1 MTGLM
6 SVVFT
11 EFVDLVASSITLR
24 QLSIFY
30 LLQSTSPTVSLQL
43 EAYVILLALIN
54 TSKNN
59 MSSKYK

>member
-11 EFVDLVASSITLR
+11 EFVDLVASCITLR
-24 QLSIFY
+24 QLSTFY
-30 LLQSTSPTVSLQL
+30 LLQYTSPTVSLQL
-43 EAYVILLALIN
+43 EAYVIFLALIN
-54 TSKNN
+54 AAINN

>member
-11 EFVDLVASSITLR
+11 EFVDLVASCITLR

-30 LLQSTSPTVSLQL
+30 LLQYTSPTVSLQL
-43 EAYVILLALIN
+43 ESYVILLALIN
-54 TSKNN
+54 ASINN

>member
-30 LLQSTSPTVSLQL
+30 LLQYTSPTVSLQL

-54 TSKNN
+54 ASINN

>member
-11 EFVDLVASSITLR
+11 EFFDLVASCITLR

-30 LLQSTSPTVSLQL
+30 LLQYISPTVSLQL

-54 TSKNN
+54 ASINN

>member
-11 EFVDLVASSITLR
+11 EFFDLVASCITLR

-30 LLQSTSPTVSLQL
+30 LLQYISPTVSLQL

-54 TSKNN
+54 TSINN

>member
-30 LLQSTSPTVSLQL
+30 LLQSTSPTVLLQL

>member
-11 EFVDLVASSITLR
+11 EFVDLVANCITLR

-30 LLQSTSPTVSLQL
+30 LLQYTSPTVSLQL

-54 TSKNN
+54 ASINN

>member
-30 LLQSTSPTVSLQL
+30 LLQYTSPTVSLQL

-54 TSKNN
+54 TSINN

>member
-6 SVVFT
+6 SVDFT
-11 EFVDLVASSITLR
+11 EFVDLVASCITLR

-30 LLQSTSPTVSLQL
+30 LLQYTSPTVSLQL

-54 TSKNN
+54 ASINN

>member
-43 EAYVILLALIN
+43 EAYMILLALIN

>member
-11 EFVDLVASSITLR
+11 EFVDLVASCITLR
-24 QLSIFY
+24 LLSIFY
-30 LLQSTSPTVSLQL
+30 LLQYTSPTVSLQL

-54 TSKNN
+54 ASINN

>member
-11 EFVDLVASSITLR
+11 EFVDLVASCITLR

-30 LLQSTSPTVSLQL
+30 LLQYTSPTVSLQL

-54 TSKNN
+54 TSINN

>member
-11 EFVDLVASSITLR
+11 EFVDLVASCITLR
-24 QLSIFY
+24 QLSTFY
-30 LLQSTSPTVSLQL
+30 LLQYTSPTVSLQL

-54 TSKNN
+54 AAINN

>member
-6 SVVFT
+6 RVVFT
-11 EFVDLVASSITLR
+11 EFVGLVASSITLR

>member
-11 EFVDLVASSITLR
+11 EFVDLVASCITLR

-30 LLQSTSPTVSLQL
+30 LLQYTSPTVSLQL

-54 TSKNN
+54 AAINN

>member
-11 EFVDLVASSITLR
+11 EFVDLVASCITLR

-30 LLQSTSPTVSLQL
+30 LLQYTFPTVSLQL